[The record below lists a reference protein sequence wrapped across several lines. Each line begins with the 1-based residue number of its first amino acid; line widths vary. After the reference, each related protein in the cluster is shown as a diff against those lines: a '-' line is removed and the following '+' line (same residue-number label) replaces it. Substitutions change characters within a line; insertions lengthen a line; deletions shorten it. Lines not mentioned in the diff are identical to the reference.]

1 MHKTPLICVR
11 LHDLTYFLTN
21 FTQSTSLIVRTV
33 YLIIGFFFVWCL
45 LCAQWYLFWVK
56 GLSPK
61 PENINPHESAWA
73 IVEIMLMVLVS
84 VLIGFALAWLLKQQ
98 DVVKHEQEVQNLLTE
113 RAAHLA
119 SQHALHEQIQKSEN
133 ILARARE
140 TFREDFL
147 TVSRDN
153 ERLKAELEE
162 SGRAK
167 EVLTGEL
174 TKHQHEITLVSAQ
187 LDQCKKEFGLL
198 QLAKQKLEH
207 EPVEKTSEAP
217 DDLKVINGIGPGIE
231 KKLNAEGIYTFRQI
245 SELTEDSIK
254 KLTDTILFFPGRI
267 ERDRWVEQASKL
279 YLDKIRK

>member
-1 MHKTPLICVR
+1 MR
-11 LHDLTYFLTN
+11 
-21 FTQSTSLIVRTV
+21 SV
-33 YLIIGFFFVWCL
+33 YIIIGFFFVWCL

-73 IVEIMLMVLVS
+73 IVEILLMILVS
-84 VLIGFALAWLLKQQ
+84 VLIGFALAWYLRQQVIVKQDQ
-98 DVVKHEQEVQNLLTE
+98 DVQNLLSE
-113 RAAHLA
+113 RSAHLA
-119 SQHALHEQIQKSEN
+119 SQQLMQEQIEKSEN

-162 SGRAK
+162 SGRIK
-167 EVLTGEL
+167 E
-174 TKHQHEITLVSAQ
+174 TLDSKLSKLQ
-187 LDQCKKEFGLL
+187 TEKESIQSRLDQSKMEFSQL
-198 QLAKQKLEH
+198 QLAKQKLENDQ
-207 EPVEKTSEAP
+207 ELLAQKPVPQKSNSERQPAAKTGMEDK
-217 DDLKVINGIGPGIE
+217 DDLKVLKGIGPGIE
-231 KKLNAEGIYTFRQI
+231 KKLNQQGIYSYRQI
-245 SELTEDSIK
+245 SEFTPDFIK
-254 KLTDTILFFPGRI
+254 KLTEAILFFPGRI